1 MGQKVHPNGYR
12 VGIHKGWQSNWIVQ
26 KKEVAPLIEEDNRLR
41 RFLTK
46 ELEGAGVSKLEIS
59 RKVDQVTIDIYTAR
73 PGVVVGK
80 GGQGIETLAGK
91 IRAMLSRKGLEVKI
105 NILEIN
111 RVDLESK
118 LVAQSIAQQLEKRV
132 AFRRAMKQAMQRCMR
147 AGAIGIKVMVA
158 GRLGGAEIARTEW
171 AKEGRIPLQTLR
183 ADIDYGVAS
192 ASTLMGVIGVKVWIF
207 RGELEPGQWSPPN
220 IKLQTD
226 RDRQNMDRPE
236 RAPQIW
242 QEIQKGRLVEM
253 LMPKR
258 TKYRKHHRG
267 RMTGCETRG
276 VKVDF
281 GEYGLQVLEPAW
293 ITSRQIE
300 AARKAM
306 TRSVK
311 RGGQIWIRVFPDKA
325 VSKKP
330 AEVRMGSGKGN
341 PEFWVAV
348 VKTGRV
354 MFEMAGVNEKDA
366 HEALALAAQKLPVK
380 CRVVKRQLGS

>member
-59 RKVDQVTIDIYTAR
+59 RKVDQITIDIYTAR

-80 GGQGIETLAGK
+80 GGAGIETLAGK
-91 IRAMLSRKGLEVKI
+91 IREMLHRKGLDVKI

-147 AGAIGIKVMVA
+147 AGAVGIKVMVG

-183 ADIDYGVAS
+183 ADIDYGVAQ
-192 ASTLMGVIGVKVWIF
+192 AHTLMGVIGVKVWIF

-220 IKLQTD
+220 IKIQTE

-236 RAPQIW
+236 RAPQ
-242 QEIQKGRLVEM
+242 KSG
-253 LMPKR
+253 KR
-258 TKYRKHHRG
+258 
-267 RMTGCETRG
+267 
-276 VKVDF
+276 
-281 GEYGLQVLEPAW
+281 
-293 ITSRQIE
+293 S
-300 AARKAM
+300 RKA
-306 TRSVK
+306 
-311 RGGQIWIRVFPDKA
+311 G
-325 VSKKP
+325 
-330 AEVRMGSGKGN
+330 
-341 PEFWVAV
+341 
-348 VKTGRV
+348 
-354 MFEMAGVNEKDA
+354 
-366 HEALALAAQKLPVK
+366 
-380 CRVVKRQLGS
+380 